1 MTNAAMDNVKE
12 YYRLITEIDI
22 GLVACELLANRIV
35 QENNRLLQCD
45 CPNHK
50 SNSHRSLHVMLD
62 KQGWYCF
69 GCGVGGDVLQLVEFI
84 QSGEVTT
91 GRSGPMPESHQRAR
105 DFLAAKANPPPL
117 AQYGLSPE
125 RLRETEASR
134 ALELRVQEVLTALA
148 SFYHQRLKDSP
159 EVLDW
164 LRSHY
169 RISDDAIDSL
179 SIGYAANGPS
189 KDNNGKEYS
198 GVISALT
205 NGDKAFNL
213 RELAAGA
220 FRPTSQDGLLP
231 FFDGRIVFPYWSHG
245 RVVFM
250 IGRKT
255 PWTPDNPWEQG
266 KYRKLPVHDDTADH
280 DLRLGRAV
288 RVQQPFRGRLGTSH
302 GGWEYGVS
310 CGRIGL

>member
-1 MTNAAMDNVKE
+1 
-12 YYRLITEIDI
+12 
-22 GLVACELLANRIV
+22 
-35 QENNRLLQCD
+35 
-45 CPNHK
+45 
-50 SNSHRSLHVMLD
+50 
-62 KQGWYCF
+62 
-69 GCGVGGDVLQLVEFI
+69 
-84 QSGEVTT
+84 
-91 GRSGPMPESHQRAR
+91 MPESHQRAR
-105 DFLAAKANPPPL
+105 DFLAAKANLPPL

-169 RISDDAIDSL
+169 RISDDTIDSL

-189 KDNNGKEYS
+189 KDNDGKEYS
-198 GVISALT
+198 GAALT

-213 RELAAGA
+213 RELAAAGA

-266 KYRKLPVHDDTADH
+266 KYRKLPVHDDRSNKHIAPCINNGHLYNEDCLLARPERVIITEGVTDCISLMEHGFPAVSPVAVRIRGSDW
-280 DLRLGRAV
+280 DRLLPKLRGVKTVYICQGGAQRSAQDRERLGRA
-288 RVQQPFRGRLGTSH
+288 
-302 GGWEYGVS
+302 
-310 CGRIGL
+310 